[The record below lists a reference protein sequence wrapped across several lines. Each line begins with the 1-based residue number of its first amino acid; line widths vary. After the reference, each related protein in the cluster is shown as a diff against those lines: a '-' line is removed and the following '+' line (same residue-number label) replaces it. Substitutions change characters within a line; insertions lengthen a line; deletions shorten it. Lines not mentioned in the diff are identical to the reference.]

1 MPLSWQVNL
10 ALVLDGSGSIS
21 ASEFAEEQDFAKD
34 AVNAFANRNLFDNG
48 GTASYVQYSSALVSS
63 DSFGSAQLFNAFVD
77 NDVQASAGTTTS
89 VGIDEGTRL
98 LGVNPATASFMIVIT
113 DGQSSS
119 ITATTAAADAAR
131 AENIV
136 VFAVGVGEFAA
147 SNGRSCFYC
156 VCGIAVSTLSPAR
169 VFVAMSFN
177 LCAS

>member
-1 MPLSWQVNL
+1 M
-10 ALVLDGSGSIS
+10 
-21 ASEFAEEQDFAKD
+21 
-34 AVNAFANRNLFDNG
+34 NG
-48 GTASYVQYSSALVSS
+48 GTACYVQYSTVLVPSG
-63 DSFGSAQLFNAFVD
+63 SFGSAQLFNDFAD
-77 NDVQASAGTTTS
+77 NDVQDRGGTASS

-156 VCGIAVSTLSPAR
+156 VCGIVVSTLSPAR